1 MTEST
6 FVEDALRATAAEL
19 FGGQDPLVALSV
31 LMDLGWSDL
40 VADDIATAVS
50 VFADEQGRRLGV
62 SRVAELA
69 MTAATGALF
78 DPSDAA
84 IVFAI
89 RPDGG
94 ATFQMDDPIDGIVLA
109 DGISASTFIVPV
121 EANGDVT
128 LRRISAGQLDAT
140 PIEGIDPWAA
150 VTRVRGNGG
159 VAGVR
164 IERQDWEAAVAAGSL
179 AIAHELLGAVGA
191 MLDLAVAHVTDRHQ
205 FGVPIGSFQ
214 AVQHRLAD
222 VLVDLEAARAV
233 CGMAWIDRDR
243 FMCAAALS
251 AARRSF
257 ETAMTHCQQVTGAMG
272 STWEHRLHRYQRRGM
287 LLERLLDPRPTLRI
301 ALASVIG
308 DQQRVEVLDG

>member
-19 FGGQDPLVALSV
+19 FGGDDPFVTLPV

-40 VADDIATAVS
+40 VADELPTAVS
-50 VFADEQGRRLGV
+50 VLADEQGRRLGV
-62 SRVAELA
+62 SRLAELA

-78 DPSDAA
+78 DPSDTA
-84 IVFAI
+84 IVFAV
-89 RPDGG
+89 RPGGG
-94 ATFQMDDPIDGIVLA
+94 ATFQMDDPIDGIVLV
-109 DGISASTFIVPV
+109 DGAAVSTFIVPV
-121 EANGDVT
+121 EANGQVT
-128 LRRISAGQLDAT
+128 LRRLSAGQLDST
-140 PIEGIDPWAA
+140 PVEGIDPWAA
-150 VTRVRGNGG
+150 VTRMRGNGG
-159 VAGVR
+159 VEGAP
-164 IERQDWEAAVAAGSL
+164 IDRQDWEAAVAVGSL
-179 AIAHELLGAVGA
+179 AIAHELLGVVGA

-222 VLVDLEAARAV
+222 VLVDLEAGRAV
-233 CGMAWIDRDR
+233 CRMAWIDRDR

-251 AARRSF
+251 AAHRSF
-257 ETAMTHCQQVTGAMG
+257 ETAMTHCQQVMGAMG

-301 ALASVIG
+301 ALSSVIG
-308 DQQRVEVLDG
+308 EQQRVEVLEG